1 MSAYFLSLC
10 CICIAL
16 DNGTGLVGNTHQTN
30 IIMII
35 TLNYT
40 YIYTMQNYCLSFNI
54 VKRQFP
60 HYPKTMPIKFD

>member
-30 IIMII
+30 IMGSLCA
-35 TLNYT
+35 TATSYDL
-40 YIYTMQNYCLSFNI
+40 
-54 VKRQFP
+54 
-60 HYPKTMPIKFD
+60 D